1 MRKLNSFFSRLCMV
15 MLLALPMVFVSCED
29 DDNETPQD
37 ELSILDLGIGNH
49 APESG
54 LTFTIAIDES
64 LTITPV
70 LSQAEN
76 ISYAWIVDG
85 TKVSDKSSYTF
96 NAAEAGIGS
105 HTILYRAT
113 YKTVEAEATLTIN
126 VAQNRSFYVVNE
138 GQANGSICFY
148 DNDGTWNYNIYQAS
162 NADEKLGTTSTTAV
176 FNNGK
181 VYIVSKDNPC
191 LVEADATTFKKTSSI
206 TKAVID
212 DNQAYNFAVINS
224 TTGIIATAR
233 GAYKITINPLPTEG
247 TKAEKVIDGSCKDMY
262 VSGDYLFIIVDNTIK
277 VYKSNDLSYIKDLE
291 AANTGF
297 ARAKDGSLWAANE
310 TQLAKINIKDLTS
323 ETIDLPE
330 GYAVN
335 YNSFA
340 YTPSCLC
347 ASISEN
353 ALYFVKKDGWN
364 SKDAYKYDITSGDLK
379 KIMTAP
385 ENYSFYGAGLA
396 VAPFT
401 GNVYGTFTE
410 DGYGDHYKNN
420 KIVIADGINE
430 TPLEIIDYS
439 GYFWFPSKIVFK

>member
-1 MRKLNSFFSRLCMV
+1 
-15 MLLALPMVFVSCED
+15 
-29 DDNETPQD
+29 
-37 ELSILDLGIGNH
+37 
-49 APESG
+49 
-54 LTFTIAIDES
+54 
-64 LTITPV
+64 
-70 LSQAEN
+70 
-76 ISYAWIVDG
+76 
-85 TKVSDKSSYTF
+85 
-96 NAAEAGIGS
+96 
-105 HTILYRAT
+105 
-113 YKTVEAEATLTIN
+113 
-126 VAQNRSFYVVNE
+126 
-138 GQANGSICFY
+138 
-148 DNDGTWNYNIYQAS
+148 
-162 NADEKLGTTSTTAV
+162 
-176 FNNGK
+176 
-181 VYIVSKDNPC
+181 
-191 LVEADATTFKKTSSI
+191 
-206 TKAVID
+206 
-212 DNQAYNFAVINS
+212 
-224 TTGIIATAR
+224 
-233 GAYKITINPLPTEG
+233 
-247 TKAEKVIDGSCKDMY
+247 MY

-385 ENYSFYGAGLA
+385 EN
-396 VAPFT
+396 
-401 GNVYGTFTE
+401 
-410 DGYGDHYKNN
+410 GYGDHYKNN

>member
-1 MRKLNSFFSRLCMV
+1 
-15 MLLALPMVFVSCED
+15 
-29 DDNETPQD
+29 
-37 ELSILDLGIGNH
+37 
-49 APESG
+49 
-54 LTFTIAIDES
+54 
-64 LTITPV
+64 
-70 LSQAEN
+70 
-76 ISYAWIVDG
+76 
-85 TKVSDKSSYTF
+85 
-96 NAAEAGIGS
+96 
-105 HTILYRAT
+105 
-113 YKTVEAEATLTIN
+113 
-126 VAQNRSFYVVNE
+126 
-138 GQANGSICFY
+138 
-148 DNDGTWNYNIYQAS
+148 
-162 NADEKLGTTSTTAV
+162 
-176 FNNGK
+176 
-181 VYIVSKDNPC
+181 
-191 LVEADATTFKKTSSI
+191 
-206 TKAVID
+206 
-212 DNQAYNFAVINS
+212 
-224 TTGIIATAR
+224 
-233 GAYKITINPLPTEG
+233 
-247 TKAEKVIDGSCKDMY
+247 
-262 VSGDYLFIIVDNTIK
+262 
-277 VYKSNDLSYIKDLE
+277 
-291 AANTGF
+291 
-297 ARAKDGSLWAANE
+297 
-310 TQLAKINIKDLTS
+310 LAKINIKDLTS

>member
-1 MRKLNSFFSRLCMV
+1 M
-15 MLLALPMVFVSCED
+15 
-29 DDNETPQD
+29 
-37 ELSILDLGIGNH
+37 
-49 APESG
+49 
-54 LTFTIAIDES
+54 
-64 LTITPV
+64 
-70 LSQAEN
+70 
-76 ISYAWIVDG
+76 
-85 TKVSDKSSYTF
+85 
-96 NAAEAGIGS
+96 
-105 HTILYRAT
+105 
-113 YKTVEAEATLTIN
+113 
-126 VAQNRSFYVVNE
+126 
-138 GQANGSICFY
+138 
-148 DNDGTWNYNIYQAS
+148 
-162 NADEKLGTTSTTAV
+162 
-176 FNNGK
+176 
-181 VYIVSKDNPC
+181 
-191 LVEADATTFKKTSSI
+191 VEADAATFKKTSSI

-233 GAYKITINPLPTEG
+233 GAYKITINPLPAEG

-430 TPLEIIDYS
+430 TPLPVTSGSHPKLYLNKIQSYYNQRGVPYS
-439 GYFWFPSKIVFK
+439 YSPLFYIRISKCHMFIAYSKGFP